1 MVIKFANNASATLA
15 SGITNTQ
22 TSLSV
27 STGQG
32 ALFPAL
38 LAGEYFYA
46 TLVDPSN
53 NIEVVKVTARSGD
66 AFTIVRGQDSTTA
79 RTYAS
84 GDKIEVR
91 LSAAGLAAIQQ
102 EAVDGATA
110 ATNNALAF
118 AIAL

>member
-1 MVIKFANNASATLA
+1 MSIKFANNATATLA

-27 STGQG
+27 TTGQG

-38 LAGEYFYA
+38 TGSDYFYA

-53 NIEVVKVTARSGD
+53 NLEVIKVTGRTGD
-66 AFTIVRGQDSTTA
+66 NFTIVRGQDSTTA
-79 RTYAS
+79 RSYAS

-91 LSAAGLAAIQQ
+91 VTAAALGAIQQ
-102 EAVDGATA
+102 EGVDGANN

>member
-1 MVIKFANNASATLA
+1 MAIKFANNATATLA

-22 TSLSV
+22 TTLSV

-38 LAGEYFYA
+38 TGGDYFYA
-46 TLVDPSN
+46 TLVDSSN
-53 NIEVVKVTARSGD
+53 NLEVIKVTGRTGD

-79 RTYAS
+79 RSFAS
-84 GDKIEVR
+84 GDKVEVR
-91 LSAAGLAAIQQ
+91 LSASGLAAIQQ
-102 EAVDGATA
+102 EATDGATA